1 MPTSPR
7 RRSLAAVAAALV
19 LAPVAPLVTGGPSH
33 AEPEPTPSATNLLT
47 DLGPAL
53 GSPRAWATRA
63 LALEAGRLG
72 VDAASVR
79 WESVHR
85 SLIGVHVRGR
95 SYRDGVPVAGSD
107 VLVSAIDGRIAQV
120 AAAPVDLPG
129 HAVSRA
135 VPTRVARAAAVA
147 AIGSTDLLVT
157 PHLTRA
163 LVPVGDRLRDTWTVS
178 LVSQV
183 PARAATVQ
191 VDAATGAVR
200 SIVDD
205 SDAAR
210 AKRDGGET
218 VQAQV
223 FDPNPVVTARDTS
236 LRSPFETGTGVDV
249 PLDSAELTAQLKT
262 RPMRHLDA
270 SALQQ
275 GRLLGPWADIVA
287 PVGYLTALGEPL
299 GYSRTD
305 PRFVGLMS
313 YLHVDRYQSWLQSL
327 GIKDANAE
335 PQRIVPTLAQGYD
348 NSFYQPG
355 NDIIVFGGGGVP
367 DAEDAEVILHEYGHA
382 MQDAQVPGYGATDA
396 GGSMG
401 EGFGDFNAANYFAM
415 TSDGF
420 NDLCAAEWDATAYS
434 TDDPPCL
441 RRLDSTKRFPADIEG
456 EVHADG
462 EMWSAFLWRVRDHLG
477 RTAKQKSVNAIK
489 LVTSMHELLTPQA
502 EYGDAVAGLIRA
514 ARALGHP
521 AWARAVVREAKV
533 TGYPTTP

>member
-1 MPTSPR
+1 MTPPR
-7 RRSLAAVAAALV
+7 RLLASAVSCVA
-19 LAPVAPLVTGGPSH
+19 LAPLAVTALPASH
-33 AEPEPTPSATNLLT
+33 AEPRPAAHRADLMA
-47 DLGPAL
+47 DLGPAQ

-63 LALEAGRLG
+63 LTAHAEELG
-72 VDAASVR
+72 LDAADVR

-107 VLVSAIDGRIAQV
+107 VLVSAIDGRVAQV
-120 AAAPVDLPG
+120 AGTAVDLPG
-129 HAVSRA
+129 RPATAPVARGI
-135 VPTRVARAAAVA
+135 ARAAAIA
-147 AIGSTDLLVT
+147 ALGSTDLLVA
-157 PHLTRA
+157 PHVSRS
-163 LVPVGDRLRDTWTVS
+163 LVPVAGRLRDTWTVD

-183 PARAATVQ
+183 PARAAQVQ
-191 VDAATGAVR
+191 VDAVSGVVR
-200 SIVDD
+200 SVSDD
-205 SDAAR
+205 SDSHDAAT
-210 AKRDGGET
+210 AEADAGAT
-218 VQAQV
+218 VQARI

-249 PLDSAELTAQLKT
+249 PLDSAELTAQVRT

-270 SALQQ
+270 AALQQ
-275 GRLLGPWADIVA
+275 GRLVGPWADIVA
-287 PVGYLTALGEPL
+287 PVGYLTVLGEPL
-299 GYSRTD
+299 SYSRSD
-305 PRFVGLMS
+305 PRFVGLMA
-313 YLHVDRYQSWLQSL
+313 YTHVDRYQSWLQKL
-327 GIKDANAE
+327 GITGANAE
-335 PQRIVPTLAQGYD
+335 PQRIVPTLAEGYD

-401 EGFGDFNAANYFAM
+401 EGFGDFNAANYFAL
-415 TSDGF
+415 TSGGF

-441 RRLDSTKRFPADIEG
+441 RRLDSPKRYPADLEG

-462 EMWSAFLWRVRDHLG
+462 EMWSAFLWRVREHLG
-477 RTAKQKSVNAIK
+477 TGTRQRSVNAIR

-514 ARALGHP
+514 AQALGHP
-521 AWARAVVREAKV
+521 AWARAVRAEAKV